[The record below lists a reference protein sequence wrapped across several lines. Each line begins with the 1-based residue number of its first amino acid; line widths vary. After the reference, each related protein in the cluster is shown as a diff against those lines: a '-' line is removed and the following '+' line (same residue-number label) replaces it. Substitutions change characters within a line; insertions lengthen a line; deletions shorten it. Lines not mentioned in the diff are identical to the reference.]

1 MAYYNIRITQAS
13 APSYDETRLDM
24 TLEELED
31 RFLSPYRE
39 GSKIVIN
46 GKVIPVSAIDRIRI
60 SKSDQ
65 DSNHIRPIAERER
78 RESGVI
84 SLVHSGDWDIAN
96 KGEDVTDELI
106 TDPPGSPVEPVPHA
120 NQDFRPSVGT
130 REVFVVHGRNTAA
143 RDAVFQFLLA
153 IGLQPLEWA
162 EAVRSTGKGT
172 PYIGDILD
180 AAFSRAHAI
189 VVLFT
194 PDDEARLRAELR
206 GASEPIHETELSGQA
221 RPNVLFEAG
230 MAMGRSEDR
239 TVLVE
244 IGDLRPFS
252 DVAGRHA
259 IRLNNSSV
267 RRQELAMRLQTAG
280 CPVNL
285 EGTLWHDVGD
295 FEGIS

>member
-1 MAYYNIRITQAS
+1 MAYYHVRVTQAS
-13 APSYDETRLDM
+13 APSYDETRLDL
-24 TLEELED
+24 TFEELDE

-46 GKVIPVSAIDRIRI
+46 GKVIPVSDIERIRI

-65 DSNHIRPIAERER
+65 DSNYLRPIAERER
-78 RESGVI
+78 RNSGVI
-84 SLVHSGDWDIAN
+84 SFVRSGDWDIAN
-96 KGEDVTDELI
+96 QGEDVTDELV
-106 TDPPGSPVEPVPHA
+106 TDPPGSAVESVSNS
-120 NQDFRPSVGT
+120 NQDSRPSVGT

-162 EAVRSTGKGT
+162 EAVRSTGKGS

-194 PDDEARLRAELR
+194 PDDEARLREELQ
-206 GASEPIHETELSGQA
+206 GASEPLHETELCGQA

-259 IRLNNSSV
+259 IRLNNSSI

-280 CPVNL
+280 CPINL
-285 EGTLWHDVGD
+285 EGTLWHVAGD
-295 FEGIS
+295 FEGIV